1 MWKLGSVLVIVVF
14 ASYGCAVAQQSGA
27 PSTTPPVANWTD
39 WLGSQGGPRLRARL
53 RDEAQFADAHEA
65 AVEVEVENIW
75 LRSTP
80 VSDSG
85 IAQGV
90 LQYQLDQC
98 APVTTADTRLRFEQL
113 SPGTHT
119 IAVGV
124 LNASN
129 HLITPKAQ
137 LPVHIP

>member
-1 MWKLGSVLVIVVF
+1 MVVVL
-14 ASYGCAVAQQSGA
+14 ASCGWAMGQQSRA
-27 PSTTPPVANWTD
+27 PSTAPPVANWTD

-53 RDEAQFADAHEA
+53 RDEAQLADAHEA

-75 LRSTP
+75 LRSAP

-98 APVTTADTRLRFEQL
+98 APVTTADTRLRFGQL